1 MTNQQHADELLSEY
15 QANRG
20 RSMSENGEAFT
31 PKEEAEIKAE
41 LIVRDAWLSVTEAS
55 NLFKADP
62 VIRPFIARQIGDIK
76 SMHTKLEILIGAIE
90 IVSAKKR
97 SAA

>member
-1 MTNQQHADELLSEY
+1 MPTNQQHADELLSEY

-41 LIVRDAWLSVTEAS
+41 LIVRDAWLSVTEACK
-55 NLFKADP
+55 LFNDP
-62 VIRPFIARQIGDIK
+62 VARPFIIRQMGEIQ
-76 SMHTKLEILIGAIE
+76 SMQRKLEWLAAAIA
-90 IVSAKKR
+90 VTPGSR